1 MQIWLDSPTND
12 YSGNNTVSRLWRGGS
27 SDVSEVFIENSFDQ
41 EDAISLIGLVPWIL
55 VRFSD
60 WTMVPLENLIASSR
74 GSGTRIAVAI
84 EDKIELNGAVY
95 SLGGGVDAVLVSSD
109 LVDEAAI
116 MAGERLEFEE
126 GEEEIEL
133 SILHAEVTSV
143 ESAGIGERVCI
154 DLTRRIQIGEGIPV
168 GSLSSSLCLVHG
180 ETISSNYVPTRPFRV
195 NAGAIHS
202 YILLSNGKTKYL
214 SELISGDEVAVASES
229 GLQGSATIGRLKIE
243 TRPLILIRFRINGK
257 KGQIVVQQAETVRLV
272 SPSKEPI
279 SVTALSEGDS
289 ISIISDSRMR
299 HVGIAVD
306 TPNGL
311 MVPKIRNANQK
322 NIDQIS
328 KDLKK
333 VSDDC
338 RNLKID
344 KKEFYGGSITIT
356 SLGGIGGTYFTP
368 IINYPEVAI
377 LGISTLWM
385 AILADT
391 GASLLVVCNG
401 LRLLK
406 R

>member
-116 MAGERLEFEE
+116 MVGERLEFEE
-126 GEEEIEL
+126 GEKEIEL

-180 ETISSNYVPTRPFRV
+180 ETISSDYVPTRPFRV

-243 TRPLILIRFRINGK
+243 TRPLILIRFSVSGK

-299 HVGIAVD
+299 HVGIAVE
-306 TPNGL
+306 
-311 MVPKIRNANQK
+311 
-322 NIDQIS
+322 S
-328 KDLKK
+328 K
-333 VSDDC
+333 
-338 RNLKID
+338 
-344 KKEFYGGSITIT
+344 
-356 SLGGIGGTYFTP
+356 
-368 IINYPEVAI
+368 
-377 LGISTLWM
+377 
-385 AILADT
+385 
-391 GASLLVVCNG
+391 VVE
-401 LRLLK
+401 K
-406 R
+406 

>member
-116 MAGERLEFEE
+116 MVGERLEFEE
-126 GEEEIEL
+126 GEKEIEL

-180 ETISSNYVPTRPFRV
+180 ETISSDYVPTRPFRV

-243 TRPLILIRFRINGK
+243 TRPLILIRFSVNGK

-279 SVTALSEGDS
+279 SVTDLSEGDS

-299 HVGIAVD
+299 HVGIAV
-306 TPNGL
+306 
-311 MVPKIRNANQK
+311 R
-322 NIDQIS
+322 S
-328 KDLKK
+328 K
-333 VSDDC
+333 
-338 RNLKID
+338 
-344 KKEFYGGSITIT
+344 
-356 SLGGIGGTYFTP
+356 
-368 IINYPEVAI
+368 
-377 LGISTLWM
+377 
-385 AILADT
+385 
-391 GASLLVVCNG
+391 VVE
-401 LRLLK
+401 K
-406 R
+406 

>member
-116 MAGERLEFEE
+116 MVGERLEFEE
-126 GEEEIEL
+126 GEKEIEL

-180 ETISSNYVPTRPFRV
+180 ETISSDYVPTRPFRV

-202 YILLSNGKTKYL
+202 YVLLSNGKTKYL

-243 TRPLILIRFRINGK
+243 TRPLILIRFRVNGK

-279 SVTALSEGDS
+279 SVTDLSEGDS

-299 HVGIAVD
+299 HVGIAV
-306 TPNGL
+306 
-311 MVPKIRNANQK
+311 R
-322 NIDQIS
+322 S
-328 KDLKK
+328 K
-333 VSDDC
+333 
-338 RNLKID
+338 
-344 KKEFYGGSITIT
+344 
-356 SLGGIGGTYFTP
+356 
-368 IINYPEVAI
+368 
-377 LGISTLWM
+377 
-385 AILADT
+385 
-391 GASLLVVCNG
+391 VVE
-401 LRLLK
+401 K
-406 R
+406 

>member
-116 MAGERLEFEE
+116 MVGERLEFEE
-126 GEEEIEL
+126 GEKEIEL

-180 ETISSNYVPTRPFRV
+180 ETISSDYVPTRPFRV

-243 TRPLILIRFRINGK
+243 TRPLILIRFRVNGK

-279 SVTALSEGDS
+279 SVTDLSEGDS

-299 HVGIAVD
+299 HVGIAV
-306 TPNGL
+306 
-311 MVPKIRNANQK
+311 R
-322 NIDQIS
+322 S
-328 KDLKK
+328 K
-333 VSDDC
+333 
-338 RNLKID
+338 
-344 KKEFYGGSITIT
+344 
-356 SLGGIGGTYFTP
+356 
-368 IINYPEVAI
+368 
-377 LGISTLWM
+377 
-385 AILADT
+385 
-391 GASLLVVCNG
+391 VVE
-401 LRLLK
+401 K
-406 R
+406 

>member
-116 MAGERLEFEE
+116 MVGERLEFEE
-126 GEEEIEL
+126 GEKEIEL

-180 ETISSNYVPTRPFRV
+180 ETISSDYVPTRPFRV

-243 TRPLILIRFRINGK
+243 TRPLILIRFRVNGK

-299 HVGIAVD
+299 HVGIAV
-306 TPNGL
+306 
-311 MVPKIRNANQK
+311 R
-322 NIDQIS
+322 S
-328 KDLKK
+328 K
-333 VSDDC
+333 
-338 RNLKID
+338 
-344 KKEFYGGSITIT
+344 
-356 SLGGIGGTYFTP
+356 
-368 IINYPEVAI
+368 
-377 LGISTLWM
+377 
-385 AILADT
+385 
-391 GASLLVVCNG
+391 VVE
-401 LRLLK
+401 K
-406 R
+406 

>member
-116 MAGERLEFEE
+116 MVGERLEFEE
-126 GEEEIEL
+126 GEKEIEL

-180 ETISSNYVPTRPFRV
+180 ETLSSDYVPTRPFRV

-202 YILLSNGKTKYL
+202 YVLLSNGKTKYL

-229 GLQGSATIGRLKIE
+229 GLRGSATIGRLKIE
-243 TRPLILIRFRINGK
+243 TRPLILIRFRANEK

-299 HVGIAVD
+299 HVGIAV
-306 TPNGL
+306 
-311 MVPKIRNANQK
+311 R
-322 NIDQIS
+322 S
-328 KDLKK
+328 K
-333 VSDDC
+333 
-338 RNLKID
+338 
-344 KKEFYGGSITIT
+344 
-356 SLGGIGGTYFTP
+356 
-368 IINYPEVAI
+368 
-377 LGISTLWM
+377 
-385 AILADT
+385 
-391 GASLLVVCNG
+391 VVE
-401 LRLLK
+401 K
-406 R
+406 

>member
-116 MAGERLEFEE
+116 MVGERLEFEE
-126 GEEEIEL
+126 GEKEIEL

-180 ETISSNYVPTRPFRV
+180 ETISSDYVPTRPFRV

-243 TRPLILIRFRINGK
+243 TRPLILIRFRANGK

-299 HVGIAVD
+299 HVGIAV
-306 TPNGL
+306 
-311 MVPKIRNANQK
+311 R
-322 NIDQIS
+322 S
-328 KDLKK
+328 K
-333 VSDDC
+333 
-338 RNLKID
+338 
-344 KKEFYGGSITIT
+344 
-356 SLGGIGGTYFTP
+356 
-368 IINYPEVAI
+368 
-377 LGISTLWM
+377 
-385 AILADT
+385 
-391 GASLLVVCNG
+391 VVE
-401 LRLLK
+401 K
-406 R
+406 